1 LQLYN
6 FQFQFQTFKISTGKN
21 PRTNSPTIMGAS
33 PFGLII
39 YTLAGSVLHFHQLT
53 SYLKLRL
60 DAAFYLSCVLVIL
73 LFGSIGYLFAD
84 SIIGTINFIY
94 TLQAD
99 NSAFSEKWWLTWIR
113 PGTAGIAGAGMLAY
127 LMYGAGGSW
136 RSAKQ
141 NFSVARDRAEEVRR
155 LETEKEKVTTGAWL
169 YYSVVLT
176 YSKAVFDFALW
187 AMETFKQRDIE
198 QKMVQPLWC
207 SLGPFAVVGT
217 VALSRSGRA
226 KGNTLS
232 PRTEPV
238 VTDVE
243 KLVIREDESMT

>member
-1 LQLYN
+1 
-6 FQFQFQTFKISTGKN
+6 
-21 PRTNSPTIMGAS
+21 MGAS

-53 SYLKLRL
+53 FDLRLRL
-60 DAAFYLSCVLVIL
+60 DVAFYLFCVVVIL

-84 SIIGTINFIY
+84 SIIGIIDFIY
-94 TLQAD
+94 SLQAN

-127 LMYGAGGSW
+127 LVYGAGGSW
-136 RSAKQ
+136 RSARQ
-141 NFSVARDRAEEVRR
+141 NFSTARDRAEEAKR

-169 YYSVVLT
+169 YYSVVST
-176 YSKAVFDFALW
+176 YSKAVFDCALW
-187 AMETFKQRDIE
+187 ATETFKQQDIE
-198 QKMVQPLWC
+198 QKTVRPLWC

-217 VALSRSGRA
+217 VALSRSGWA

-243 KLVIREDESMT
+243 KLVVRENESMT

>member
-1 LQLYN
+1 
-6 FQFQFQTFKISTGKN
+6 
-21 PRTNSPTIMGAS
+21 MGAS

-53 SYLKLRL
+53 SCLRLRL
-60 DAAFYLSCVLVIL
+60 DAAFYLFCVVVIL

-84 SIIGTINFIY
+84 SIIGIIDFIY
-94 TLQAD
+94 TLQAND
-99 NSAFSEKWWLTWIR
+99 SALSEKWWLTWIR

-127 LMYGAGGSW
+127 LVYGAGGSW
-136 RSAKQ
+136 RSARQ
-141 NFSVARDRAEEVRR
+141 NFSTARDRAEEAKR
-155 LETEKEKVTTGAWL
+155 LETEKEKATTGVWL

-176 YSKAVFDFALW
+176 YSKAVFDCALW
-187 AMETFKQRDIE
+187 ATQTFKQQDIE
-198 QKMVQPLWC
+198 QKTVRPLWC

-217 VALSRSGRA
+217 VALSRSGWA

-243 KLVIREDESMT
+243 KLVVRENESMI